1 MFLLDI
7 YVGMKVVC
15 IVDFCGVKIIVDL
28 YLNIVCKNF
37 KYICNYIVRE
47 IDFIVE
53 LKFLMD
59 YLINRMLIEIN
70 VYSSCCYLK
79 FVFVK
84 F

>member
-15 IVDFCGVKIIVDL
+15 IEDFCGVKIIVDL
-28 YLNIVCKNF
+28 YLNIVCKKN
-37 KYICNYIVRE
+37 KYFCNYIVRE

-59 YLINRMLIEIN
+59 Y
-70 VYSSCCYLK
+70 
-79 FVFVK
+79 
-84 F
+84 